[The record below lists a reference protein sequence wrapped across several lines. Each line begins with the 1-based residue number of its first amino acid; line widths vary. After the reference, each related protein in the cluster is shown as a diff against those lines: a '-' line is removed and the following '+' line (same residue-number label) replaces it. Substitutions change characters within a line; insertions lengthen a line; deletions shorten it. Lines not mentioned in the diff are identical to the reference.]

1 MVNGAPYCP
10 KRGDLVWM
18 VFDPRVD
25 HEQSGLR
32 PAMVV
37 SPTVYNERTGLC
49 IVVPVTSNAK
59 GYPFEVLLPEGQPV
73 VGVILVDHIRSVD
86 WRARQCRFLSEGPSD
101 VWNEVRA
108 KLELLLS

>member
-1 MVNGAPYCP
+1 MVNGTPYCP

-18 VFDPRVD
+18 VFDPRVG

-59 GYPFEVLLPEGQPV
+59 GYPFEVMLPEGQPV
-73 VGVILVDHIRSVD
+73 VGVILSGS
-86 WRARQCRFLSEGPSD
+86 RQVRPSPLNTLGSNPQ
-101 VWNEVRA
+101 V
-108 KLELLLS
+108 